1 MTNKPMI
8 RAPFGDFQTKVAI
21 KAHIQ
26 TWLWSYEPGDKI
38 TDPDIVEGLDFL
50 IRHRKSKMMEIGN
63 RKIVGWTIETNNSG
77 TRCFAA
83 VLDDGCQIHFS
94 FYKAVDRLYQAACEN
109 A

>member
-1 MTNKPMI
+1 MTNKPII
-8 RAPFGDFQTKVAI
+8 RTPFGDFQSKLAI

-26 TWLWSYEPGDKI
+26 KWLYSYSPDDTI
-38 TDPDIVEGLDFL
+38 ADPEIIEGLAFL
-50 IRHRKSKMMEIGN
+50 IRQRKSKIEEIGD

-77 TRCFAA
+77 TRCFSA